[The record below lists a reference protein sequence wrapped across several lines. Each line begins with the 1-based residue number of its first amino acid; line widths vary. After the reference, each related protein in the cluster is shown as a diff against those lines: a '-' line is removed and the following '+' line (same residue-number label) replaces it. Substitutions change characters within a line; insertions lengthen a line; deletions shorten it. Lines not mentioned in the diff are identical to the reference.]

1 MGSKSRFRDDEQ
13 TQMPLGSLLKLRHFE
28 TPFLAAQDA
37 PHHFRVTHF
46 KRNFSCCYQSRSV
59 RFVDISN
66 HQGLQEASGGSTEFG
81 KGDRAPLASARIG
94 ALECRSGLSRL

>member
-1 MGSKSRFRDDEQ
+1 MDQFSQRAVE
-13 TQMPLGSLLKLRHFE
+13 SLIEFE
-28 TPFLAAQDA
+28 TIKLLCTVVPVVDQILVVNAMIALEM
-37 PHHFRVTHF
+37 
-46 KRNFSCCYQSRSV
+46 SGCYQSRSV
-59 RFVDISN
+59 RFVDINS